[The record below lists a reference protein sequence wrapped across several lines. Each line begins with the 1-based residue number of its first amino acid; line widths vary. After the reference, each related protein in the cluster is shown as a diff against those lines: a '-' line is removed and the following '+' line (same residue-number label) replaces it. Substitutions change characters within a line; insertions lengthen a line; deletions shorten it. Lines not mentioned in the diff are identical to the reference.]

1 MRLVICCGAAHL
13 RSIEGRQRPVEKDKI
28 IMALSYRPMDTA
40 AELDLI
46 TIEREA
52 RALQAQAIAGMFRAL
67 LRGIAS
73 LFTRRPAQ
81 RAA

>member
-1 MRLVICCGAAHL
+1 
-13 RSIEGRQRPVEKDKI
+13 
-28 IMALSYRPMDTA
+28 MALSYRPMDTA